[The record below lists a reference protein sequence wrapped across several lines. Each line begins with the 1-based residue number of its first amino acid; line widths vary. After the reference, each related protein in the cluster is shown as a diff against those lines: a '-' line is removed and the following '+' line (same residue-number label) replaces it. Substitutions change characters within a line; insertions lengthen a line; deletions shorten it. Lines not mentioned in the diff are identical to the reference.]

1 MNTTHDLHIEKEI
14 LPLFD
19 YTLNKFSKKVLIDIL
34 EKPLLNKND
43 IILRQDI
50 IKGFIENNNILK
62 NYFYYVS
69 NFKEVHY
76 FLTHYKIGDLG
87 EKNLKYRL
95 FTSKKVKTEYKSK
108 FIQMLLL
115 FQGLHSNYISR
126 LNIKVFP
133 EFYKKK
139 LLQMNRFLS
148 SFNLNHYEEQIREY
162 RIRDSDIIK
171 LSSVIEEKM
180 ANGELSSFWE
190 DFFIFEAYHSIGL
203 GIIINNFKFPK
214 FSENNFLLND
224 FYHPILSKPVINS
237 FNTKS
242 NVIILTGPNM
252 SGKSTFLKTVSL
264 CIYLGHVG
272 IAVPASKA
280 EIPFYEGISVYI
292 NHRDD
297 ILNGYSHFMTEII
310 NLKKVITKVAEGK
323 KYFAVFDE
331 LFSGTNP
338 EDAFEI
344 CSTTINGLSNFK
356 NSIFFISTHL
366 QQLKDING
374 INNANV
380 STYYIDCQLI
390 KNNPTFT
397 YKLKKGWSELRVGRI
412 LFDKEGLNEM
422 LR

>member
-1 MNTTHDLHIEKEI
+1 MNNTHDLHIEKEI

-19 YTLNKFSKKVLIDIL
+19 FTLNKFAKMVLSDIL
-34 EKPLLNKND
+34 KKPLLHKKE
-43 IILRQDI
+43 IILRQGV

-69 NFKEVHY
+69 NFKEVHC
-76 FLTHYKIGDLG
+76 FLTNYKIGDLG
-87 EKNLKYRL
+87 EKNLKYRF

-115 FQGLHSNYISR
+115 FHRIHTNYISR

-133 EFYKKK
+133 AFYKKK
-139 LLQMNRFLS
+139 LLQMNDFLS
-148 SFNLNHYEEQIREY
+148 SFKLNHYEMQIREY
-162 RIRDSDIIK
+162 RINDSDIIK
-171 LSSVIEEKM
+171 LSSIIEDKIS
-180 ANGELSSFWE
+180 NDELSSFWE
-190 DFFIFEAYHSIGL
+190 DFFIFEAYQSIGL
-203 GIIINNFKFPK
+203 GIIVNNFKFPK
-214 FSENNFLLND
+214 FSENNLLLND
-224 FYHPILSKPVINS
+224 FFHPLLNKPIVNS
-237 FNTKS
+237 FNTNS
-242 NVIILTGPNM
+242 NVIVLTGPNM
-252 SGKSTFLKTVSL
+252 SGKSTFLKAVSL

-280 EIPFYEGISVYI
+280 EIPFYEGMSVYI

-310 NLKKVITKVAEGK
+310 NLKKVITQVTAGK

-344 CSTTINGLSNFK
+344 CSTTIKGLSNFK

-366 QQLKDING
+366 QKLKDINA
-374 INNANV
+374 INNDNV
-380 STYYIDCQLI
+380 STYYIDCELV
-390 KNNPTFT
+390 KNQPTFT

-422 LR
+422 LN